1 MIIIILIIYHK
12 DRIYKMEIKNLK
24 SDRLELAQENELLR
38 NELEETRL
46 ELDKYRLHFGTLPD
60 TL

>member
-1 MIIIILIIYHK
+1 
-12 DRIYKMEIKNLK
+12 MEIKNLK
-24 SDRLELAQENELLR
+24 SDRLELAQENEMLR

-46 ELDKYRLHFGTLPD
+46 ELEKYLLHFGTLPD